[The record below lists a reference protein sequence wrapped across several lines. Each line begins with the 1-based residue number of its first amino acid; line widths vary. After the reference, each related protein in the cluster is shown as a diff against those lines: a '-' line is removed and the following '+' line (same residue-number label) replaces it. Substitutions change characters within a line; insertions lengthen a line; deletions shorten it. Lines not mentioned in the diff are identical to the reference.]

1 MEDILKQILERQ
13 EEILNRQS
21 KILALIG
28 RLEDG
33 QNLLNFK
40 AQRQYDEL
48 NARLEI
54 NERAIRQIDE
64 QLAISNSRRYDELA
78 ELKSL
83 PEKLTALEEFLRL
96 DIATRLIDKAE
107 AH

>member
-40 AQRQYDEL
+40 AQR
-48 NARLEI
+48 NMM
-54 NERAIRQIDE
+54 N
-64 QLAISNSRRYDELA
+64 
-78 ELKSL
+78 
-83 PEKLTALEEFLRL
+83 
-96 DIATRLIDKAE
+96 
-107 AH
+107 